1 MRKRDERNMSGRG
14 KVIKP
19 PMEEIARG
27 KVFKPSKYFRN
38 KNWFI
43 GIFSAIML
51 WVTIIGSLFLVL
63 WLVGIIT
70 GNPAGIASTFDL
82 IWFPFNFWYWIIT
95 GCILIPY
102 LIIYPIYIRSF
113 EYSVLAKSGKTMP
126 EIYVKKGIINITR
139 KHVPFRT
146 ITNIQ
151 SVAGPFDRL
160 FGIGSIEVETASG
173 SAGSFESAEEK
184 LEGLTFYNELRDF
197 ILLEL
202 RKFKDPYVTGTEVVH
217 PEDDETF
224 VVEPGSIESEILI
237 VLREIRDLLKKDRE

>member
-1 MRKRDERNMSGRG
+1 MSGRG

-27 KVFKPSKYFRN
+27 KVFKPSRYFRN
-38 KNWFI
+38 KNWFL
-43 GIFSAIML
+43 GIFSVVML
-51 WVTIIGSLFLVL
+51 WITVVGCLLLVV
-63 WLVGIIT
+63 WLVGLVS
-70 GNPAGIASTFDL
+70 GDPFYLSSTIDFVWGPL
-82 IWFPFNFWYWIIT
+82 NFWYWLIA
-95 GCILIPY
+95 GSFLIPY
-102 LIIYPIYIRSF
+102 LIVYPIYIRSF
-113 EYSVLAKSGKTMP
+113 EYSVIAESGKTMP

-173 SAGSFESAEEK
+173 SGSSLQSAEEK

-197 ILLEL
+197 ILMEL
-202 RKFKDPYVTGTEVVH
+202 RKFKDPYVTGTEIVH
-217 PEDDETF
+217 PEADEVIT
-224 VVEPGSIESEILI
+224 VGPSGIEDEILI
-237 VLREIRDLLKKDRE
+237 VLREIRDLLRKERE

>member
-1 MRKRDERNMSGRG
+1 MSGRG

-38 KNWFI
+38 KNWFL
-43 GIFSAIML
+43 GVFSAVGFWLI
-51 WVTIIGSLFLVL
+51 IIGAMVLVF
-63 WLVGIIT
+63 WLVELLT
-70 GNPAGIASTFDL
+70 GPTGYMAA
-82 IWFPFNFWYWIIT
+82 IWWPLNFWYWLIT
-95 GCILIPY
+95 LCILIPY

-113 EYSVLAKSGKTMP
+113 EYSVIGKSGQTMP
-126 EIYVKKGIINITR
+126 EIYVKKGLINITR

-160 FGIGSIEVETASG
+160 FGIGSIEVETAGGSG
-173 SAGSFESAEEK
+173 SSYQSSEEK
-184 LEGLTFYNELRDF
+184 LEGLTFYEELRDF
-197 ILLEL
+197 ILMEL

-217 PEDDETF
+217 PEE
-224 VVEPGSIESEILI
+224 EPVIRMEDGLEDEILL
-237 VLREIRDLLKKDRE
+237 VLREIRDLLKKDRK

>member
-1 MRKRDERNMSGRG
+1 MSGRG

-19 PMEEIARG
+19 PMDEIARG

-38 KNWFI
+38 KNWFL
-43 GIFSAIML
+43 GIFTAVIL
-51 WVTIIGSLFLVL
+51 WVIVIGMIYLVFYLVEIIIGQ
-63 WLVGIIT
+63 VGYL
-70 GNPAGIASTFDL
+70 ASTISF
-82 IWFPFNFWYWIIT
+82 IWWIFNFWYWLIT
-95 GCILIPY
+95 FSILFPY

-113 EYSVLAKSGKTMP
+113 EYSVIGKSGETMP
-126 EIYVKKGIINITR
+126 EIYVKKGLINITR

-160 FGIGSIEVETASG
+160 FGIGSIEVETAGGSG
-173 SAGSFESAEEK
+173 SSFQSSEEK
-184 LEGLTFYNELRDF
+184 LEGLTFYEELRDF
-197 ILLEL
+197 ILMEL

-217 PEDDETF
+217 PEE
-224 VVEPGSIESEILI
+224 EPAMRIEENIEDEILL

>member
-1 MRKRDERNMSGRG
+1 VKQMSGRG

-19 PMEEIARG
+19 PMDEIARG

-38 KNWFI
+38 KNWFL
-43 GIFSAIML
+43 GIFTAIIL
-51 WVTIIGSLFLVL
+51 WVIVIGSMFFVIRIVEMFSGPTGFL
-63 WLVGIIT
+63 
-70 GNPAGIASTFDL
+70 AE
-82 IWFPFNFWYWIIT
+82 IWWPLNFWFWMIT
-95 GCILIPY
+95 LFIVTPY
-102 LIIYPIYIRSF
+102 LIVYPIYIRSF
-113 EYSVLAKSGKTMP
+113 EYSVIGKSGETMP

-173 SAGSFESAEEK
+173 SGSSFQSAEEK

-197 ILLEL
+197 ILMEL
-202 RKFKDPYVTGTEVVH
+202 RKFKDPYVTGTEIVY
-217 PEDDETF
+217 PEEDE
-224 VVEPGSIESEILI
+224 VIRVGSSNIEDEILM
-237 VLREIRDLLKKDRE
+237 VLTEIRDLLRKDRK

>member
-1 MRKRDERNMSGRG
+1 MSGRG

-38 KNWFI
+38 KNWFL
-43 GIFSAIML
+43 GIFSAVML
-51 WVTIIGSLFLVL
+51 WVIVVGSTFLVFWIVEL
-63 WLVGIIT
+63 FSGPT
-70 GNPAGIASTFDL
+70 GYLAV
-82 IWFPFNFWYWIIT
+82 IWFPLNFWFWVIT
-95 GCILIPY
+95 LSFLIPY
-102 LIIYPIYIRSF
+102 LIVYPIYIRSF
-113 EYSVLAKSGKTMP
+113 EYSVVAKSGKTMP

-173 SAGSFESAEEK
+173 SGSSLQSAEEK
-184 LEGLTFYNELRDF
+184 LEGLTFYEELRDF
-197 ILLEL
+197 ILMEL
-202 RKFKDPYVTGTEVVH
+202 RKFKDPYVTGTEIVH
-217 PEDDETF
+217 PEEDE
-224 VVEPGSIESEILI
+224 VIGLGSHDIEDEILL
-237 VLREIRDLLKKDRE
+237 VLREIRDLLRKDRE

>member
-1 MRKRDERNMSGRG
+1 MRDEVDMSGRG

-38 KNWFI
+38 KNWFL

-51 WVTIIGSLFLVL
+51 WLIAIGSMFFVF
-63 WLVGIIT
+63 WLVDLVSGYS
-70 GNPAGIASTFDL
+70 GYIAA
-82 IWFPFNFWYWIIT
+82 IWFPLNFWFWIIT
-95 GCILIPY
+95 LSVLIPY
-102 LIIYPIYIRSF
+102 LIVYPIYIRSF
-113 EYSVLAKSGKTMP
+113 EYSVIGKSGETMP
-126 EIYVKKGIINITR
+126 EIYVKKGLINITR

-160 FGIGSIEVETASG
+160 FGIGSIEVETAGGSG
-173 SAGSFESAEEK
+173 SSFQSSEEK
-184 LEGLTFYNELRDF
+184 LEGLTFYEELRDF
-197 ILLEL
+197 ILMEL
-202 RKFKDPYVTGTEVVH
+202 RRFKDPYVTGTEVVH
-217 PEDDETF
+217 PEEDPVSMSEDSLED
-224 VVEPGSIESEILI
+224 EILL

>member
-1 MRKRDERNMSGRG
+1 MSGRG
-14 KVIKP
+14 KIIKP

-38 KNWFI
+38 KNWFL

-51 WVTIIGSLFLVL
+51 WVTVVGSMLLVF
-63 WLVGIIT
+63 WLVELVSGAT
-70 GNPAGIASTFDL
+70 GYLML
-82 IWFPFNFWYWIIT
+82 IWIPFNFWFWLIT
-95 GCILIPY
+95 LSVLIPY
-102 LIIYPIYIRSF
+102 LIVYPIYIRSF
-113 EYSVLAKSGKTMP
+113 EYSVVGKSGETMP

-173 SAGSFESAEEK
+173 SGSALQSAEEK
-184 LEGLTFYNELRDF
+184 LEGLTFYEELRDF
-197 ILLEL
+197 ILMEL

-217 PEDDETF
+217 PEEDEVIRVGT
-224 VVEPGSIESEILI
+224 GDIEDEILM
-237 VLREIRDLLKKDRE
+237 VLREIRDLLRRNRE

>member
-1 MRKRDERNMSGRG
+1 MSGRG

-38 KNWFI
+38 KNWFL

-51 WVTIIGSLFLVL
+51 WVIVVGATLFVFWIVELFS
-63 WLVGIIT
+63 GPT
-70 GNPAGIASTFDL
+70 GYLAV
-82 IWFPFNFWYWIIT
+82 IWWPLNFWFWALT
-95 GCILIPY
+95 LSVLIPY
-102 LIIYPIYIRSF
+102 LIVYPIYIRSF
-113 EYSVLAKSGKTMP
+113 EYSVIGKSGETMP
-126 EIYVKKGIINITR
+126 EIYVKKGLINITR

-173 SAGSFESAEEK
+173 SGGSLQSAEEK

-197 ILLEL
+197 ILMEL
-202 RKFKDPYVTGTEVVH
+202 RKFKDPYVTGTEIVH
-217 PEDDETF
+217 PEDDE
-224 VVEPGSIESEILI
+224 VIKVGPSAIEDEILM
-237 VLREIRDLLKKDRE
+237 VLREIRDLLRRNRE

>member
-1 MRKRDERNMSGRG
+1 MSGRG

-43 GIFSAIML
+43 GIFGAIML
-51 WVTIIGSLFLVL
+51 WVTVIGAMLFVFWIVELF
-63 WLVGIIT
+63 T
-70 GNPAGIASTFDL
+70 GPTGYLAA
-82 IWFPFNFWYWIIT
+82 IWWPLNFWFWILT
-95 GCILIPY
+95 LSVLIPY
-102 LIIYPIYIRSF
+102 LIVYPIYIRSF
-113 EYSVLAKSGKTMP
+113 EYSVLGKSGETMP
-126 EIYVKKGIINITR
+126 EIYVKKGLINITR

-160 FGIGSIEVETASG
+160 FGIGSIEIETASG
-173 SAGSFESAEEK
+173 SGSSLQSAEEK

-197 ILLEL
+197 ILMEL
-202 RKFKDPYVTGTEVVH
+202 RKFKDPYVTGTEIVH
-217 PEDDETF
+217 PEVDE
-224 VVEPGSIESEILI
+224 VISVGPSGIEDEILM
-237 VLREIRDLLKKDRE
+237 VLREIRDLLRKDKE

>member
-1 MRKRDERNMSGRG
+1 MSGRG

-38 KNWFI
+38 KNWFL

-51 WVTIIGSLFLVL
+51 WLIVVGSMFLVF
-63 WLVGIIT
+63 WLVELVSGPSGYLAT
-70 GNPAGIASTFDL
+70 
-82 IWFPFNFWYWIIT
+82 IWVPLNFWFWLIT
-95 GCILIPY
+95 LSVLMPY
-102 LIIYPIYIRSF
+102 LIVYPIYIRSF
-113 EYSVLAKSGKTMP
+113 EYSVIGKSGQTMP
-126 EIYVKKGIINITR
+126 EIYVKKGLINITR

-160 FGIGSIEVETASG
+160 FGIGSIEVETAGGSG
-173 SAGSFESAEEK
+173 SSFQSSEEK
-184 LEGLTFYNELRDF
+184 LEGLTFYEELRDF
-197 ILLEL
+197 ILMEL

-217 PEDDETF
+217 PEEEPIQT
-224 VVEPGSIESEILI
+224 VEDNLEDEILL
-237 VLREIRDLLKKDRE
+237 VLREIRDLLRKDRD

>member
-1 MRKRDERNMSGRG
+1 MSGRG

-43 GIFSAIML
+43 GVFSVVML
-51 WVTIIGSLFLVL
+51 WITIISLILLVF
-63 WLVGIIT
+63 WIVGVIT
-70 GNPAGIASTFDL
+70 GNPGGMTSTFDL

-95 GCILIPY
+95 GSILIPY

-113 EYSVLAKSGKTMP
+113 EYSVIAKTGKTMP

-173 SAGSFESAEEK
+173 SAGSFQSAEEK
-184 LEGLTFYNELRDF
+184 LEGLTFYEELRDF

-202 RKFKDPYVTGTEVVH
+202 RRFKDPYVTGTEVVL
-217 PEDDETF
+217 PEEDEPI
-224 VVEPGSIESEILI
+224 VIEPGSIEDEILM
-237 VLREIRDLLKKDRE
+237 VLREIRDLLKKDKD